1 MNTNI
6 SILVPR
12 RELGWRMGLANML
25 GKENFAWW
33 RTRRWWVQALVAVL
47 IQNGSLALNLKDNQR
62 VSVDSV
68 ALNFLMMAAL
78 FIPIVAIT
86 LAQDSILGERHSGT
100 AAWVLSKPLQ
110 RPAFILSKLIAY
122 GLGFFVT
129 WVLLPS
135 IIFYLQITAAGREG
149 LSKPGFAGLIGLNY
163 LNLLFYLTLALM
175 LATLFNSR
183 APVLGI
189 SILVAWAGPMQF
201 IAQPMQ
207 KYVPWLE
214 NILPWKLLAQ
224 IGMEPPLGGYLALGA
239 PLPTVAPIIAT
250 TIWCVLFVGV
260 AIWRISREEF

>member
-1 MNTNI
+1 MNAKMT
-6 SILVPR
+6 ILIPR
-12 RELGWRMGLANML
+12 HAHGLHMGLANML

-33 RTRRWWVQALVAVL
+33 RTRRWWIQALVAVL

-68 ALNFLMMAAL
+68 ALNFLIMAAL
-78 FIPIVAIT
+78 FVPIVAVV
-86 LAQDSILGERHSGT
+86 LAQDAILGERHSGT

-129 WVLLPS
+129 WVLIPS
-135 IIFYLQITAAGREG
+135 VIFYFQIVAAGREG
-149 LSKPGFAGLIGLNY
+149 LSKPGFVGLIGLSY
-163 LNLLFYLTLALM
+163 LNLLFYMTLALM

-183 APVLGI
+183 APVMGI

-239 PLPTVAPIIAT
+239 PLPTVVPIIAT